1 MTLSD
6 DPIVR
11 KFYLAGLGY
20 PPEPAE
26 SSDVGIY
33 GERYTAPPGE
43 GDASTPTPVAAPAP
57 KATLVD
63 SSKSSTTTTS
73 TTITSSTTP
82 ASTAAVVA
90 APTLPGGKLTVGEL
104 DMEHAI
110 QEAWESLEPLNVDF
124 IVHLV
129 KTQERDINYPL
140 RETGQTLLMTVAGSV
155 NNAAGEIGEVLCL
168 GGKPFQQDAEGHTA
182 FHWASIH
189 GRASAVEAMAR
200 AFTGEGLVLGGK
212 PPRKVVLGA
221 HKALVEGLGIQC
233 KKGRTALATVA
244 STEEAL
250 KAKEGELVAA
260 MAAPEVTSKLSSELE
275 AQLQGVRATLASL
288 PATRQALV
296 DAMKGGDGK

>member
-33 GERYTAPPGE
+33 GERYSAPPGE

-63 SSKSSTTTTS
+63 SSKSSATAATAAATT
-73 TTITSSTTP
+73 TTP

-129 KTQERDINYPL
+129 
-140 RETGQTLLMTVAGSV
+140 
-155 NNAAGEIGEVLCL
+155 
-168 GGKPFQQDAEGHTA
+168 
-182 FHWASIH
+182 
-189 GRASAVEAMAR
+189 
-200 AFTGEGLVLGGK
+200 
-212 PPRKVVLGA
+212 
-221 HKALVEGLGIQC
+221 
-233 KKGRTALATVA
+233 
-244 STEEAL
+244 
-250 KAKEGELVAA
+250 
-260 MAAPEVTSKLSSELE
+260 
-275 AQLQGVRATLASL
+275 
-288 PATRQALV
+288 
-296 DAMKGGDGK
+296 